1 MLDLKKVLAY
11 LALASAPVLIFVMLS
26 NLLNSLQG

>member
-11 LALASAPVLIFVMLS
+11 LSLASAPVAIFFLLS
-26 NLLNSLQG
+26 NLLSSLQG